1 MAPKNTQTPQ
11 PQSNATQ
18 PQPTAATQAPP
29 ELFSTGQS
37 NNPLAVPEGDV
48 KSRVIQGEAA
58 KKALVEGQIGENDTV
73 KVKTK
78 ENPSGEIIS
87 PAELVARTKMA
98 GGVNRVFP
106 GFGGVKNPFDNIVSA
121 QVKSTKLIDAKGNLA
136 RDQYNPDDAYLELR
150 KLSLSNRRGLLN
162 ELFKRGFYP
171 NDRGPSETGL
181 DSGSQAAMEQFLG
194 IVNDKGYT
202 WDVAQPLVF
211 AEYEPVKGLPGTGGR
226 ARSYQVSSPDDITL
240 VANRVAEEIIGRR
253 LTKGQAEKII
263 KMVQSEERK
272 AGLSDAVEQVQAAAP
287 QTIAQ
292 QQVEQTFSQEA
303 QMMRMASAG
312 RIMEEAMR
320 NL

>member
-1 MAPKNTQTPQ
+1 MAPRNKETPQ
-11 PQSNATQ
+11 PQTNAA
-18 PQPTAATQAPP
+18 PPPTAATEAPP
-29 ELFSTGQS
+29 ELFDTDKS
-37 NNPLAVPEGDV
+37 NNPLAVPENEV
-48 KSRVIQGEAA
+48 RTRVLQGESA
-58 KKALVEGQIGENDTV
+58 KKALVGGQIGEKDTV
-73 KVKTK
+73 KIKTK

-87 PAELVARTKMA
+87 PAELIARTQIA
-98 GGVNRVFP
+98 GKVNKVFP
-106 GFGGVKNPFDNIVSA
+106 GFGGFQNPFDSIVSA
-121 QVKSTKLIDAKGNLA
+121 QVKSTKLINAKGELA
-136 RDQYNPDDAYLELR
+136 RDQYNPDDSYLELR
-150 KLSLSNRRGLLN
+150 KMSLSSRRSLLN

-194 IVNDKGYT
+194 LVNDKGYT
-202 WDVAQPLVF
+202 WDVAKPLVF
-211 AEYEPVKGLPGTGGR
+211 SEYEPVKGLPGTGGR
-226 ARSYQVSSPDDITL
+226 APRPYQVSSPDDITL
-240 VANRVAEEIIGRR
+240 VANRVAEEVIGRR

-272 AGLSDAVEQVQAAAP
+272 AGLSEAVEQVQAAAP

-292 QQVEQTFSQEA
+292 QQIEQGFSQEA